1 MLFLAAKGFEIDDFG
16 TDLFG
21 IRNKFGGQGDS
32 KGENSKVSRVYVL
45 IFRRNTSS
53 LKYFG

>member
-1 MLFLAAKGFEIDDFG
+1 LLFLAAKGFEIDDFG